1 MSDFLSPNCANTPN
15 CILLKAYFMNKM
27 HELKNEICHLK
38 NQLEDREKNSDTISM
53 VSFYKSGI
61 CLLIGQ
67 NSFLKSE
74 LQQKQIIVEK
84 TISFAKRSVKN

>member
-1 MSDFLSPNCANTPN
+1 
-15 CILLKAYFMNKM
+15 M

-61 CLLIGQ
+61 CLLLWKKLLVLQKDQSKINCYNKVQ
-67 NSFLKSE
+67 NKHNNS
-74 LQQKQIIVEK
+74 
-84 TISFAKRSVKN
+84 RSYFDK